1 MTSDEPDLFEG
12 FQTAASILAFV
23 HLEFGADG
31 LKELLSLVEIDRDSL
46 ERDAAELS
54 AVGLPK
60 PAEIVREYAALIP
73 VSGTRPLT
81 GATGNHGRRCERG
94 LPGPPKNSRYRDSQN

>member
-12 FQTAASILAFV
+12 FQTTASILAFV

-31 LKELLSLVEIDRDSL
+31 LKELLSLVEIDRESL

-54 AVGLPK
+54 AVGLPCL
-60 PAEIVREYAALIP
+60 PRSCE
-73 VSGTRPLT
+73 STRPWPHQPGILVPV
-81 GATGNHGRRCERG
+81 HGRRQVQPAIMAGG
-94 LPGPPKNSRYRDSQN
+94 L

>member
-60 PAEIVREYAALIP
+60 PAEIVREHAALAP
-73 VSGTRPLT
+73 TARNSGARTRPRT
-81 GATGNHGRRCERG
+81 GATGNHGGRLMIG
-94 LPGPPKNSRYRDSQN
+94 D